1 MRRTD
6 GEFSSGFSLTGM
18 VSSSS
23 SAGLTMD
30 GFSCIQRFHWFG
42 WMLLNW
48 LNSLARSLL
57 PAEAECGLCCQTS
70 RLGTVFF
77 YDLFMYGANTT
88 TATIASSYLFFER
101 FKFSSLREHTGESSH
116 PKWSSFSSALS
127 SLEDLRKWLSYVSRS
142 SRSHSPALSLSF
154 SADALSHWFSLS
166 HELGSLSVPF
176 FVVFCFFF
184 QSINTGTNDYF
195 VLFNCLCF
203 FTWLETL
210 PLAVEKTWLSN
221 HLLQNLQLK
230 PIADRSL
237 LLLLMSE
244 KLCCRRRRH
253 TLEGC
258 RRICSVETHLD
269 LPIPFGDHGPLAR
282 RGQHVLVPR
291 DLELSNSRS
300 SGLLVTRFFAEKH
313 RHSL

>member
-30 GFSCIQRFHWFG
+30 GFSCIQRFRWFG

-127 SLEDLRKWLSYVSRS
+127 SLEDLRKWLSYVCRS
-142 SRSHSPALSLSF
+142 SRSHSPARSLPMPSLTGFHSHTNWAHWVFLFSSSSASSF
-154 SADALSHWFSLS
+154 YQSTLAQTITL
-166 HELGSLSVPF
+166 
-176 FVVFCFFF
+176 FCL
-184 QSINTGTNDYF
+184 IVY
-195 VLFNCLCF
+195 VF

-269 LPIPFGDHGPLAR
+269 LPIPLGDHGPLAR